1 MKVSIIYNKIFFIFK
16 KENDIIKCKRFPAI
30 IKMEVSMN
38 KFDYMERYGFEQ
50 LIYFHDKHTGL
61 KGITCIHDTTLG
73 PALGG
78 TRLLNYQ
85 TEDEACLD
93 VLRLARGMTY
103 KAAAAGLNLG
113 GGKTVLIGDVNHVK
127 SEAYFRALGR
137 YVQSLNGRY
146 ITAEDVN
153 TSTRDMEYVKME
165 TDYVVGLEG
174 KSGNPS
180 PKTALGVFHGIRAAL
195 KYVHGND
202 NIADFTFAVQGAG
215 QTGYYLIKYLVAAN
229 AKKVYFSEINERH
242 IKRMAQEH
250 PEVEFI
256 KSEDIYAL
264 DVDVFS
270 PCALGAVIN
279 DKTISKIQA
288 KIIAGSANNCL
299 ADEDLHGQM
308 LKDLGIIYAPDFVI
322 NAGGLINVS
331 HEMRGYNESA
341 AIKDIEKIYDR
352 LLEIFELSEHN
363 NIHTQEAAKVYARNR
378 IDVIG
383 KIRSNYIK

>member
-1 MKVSIIYNKIFFIFK
+1 
-16 KENDIIKCKRFPAI
+16 
-30 IKMEVSMN
+30 MN

-50 LIYFHDKHTGL
+50 LVYFHDKHTGL

-78 TRLLNYQ
+78 TRLWNYDS
-85 TEDEACLD
+85 EDDACLD

-113 GGKTVLIGDVNHVK
+113 GGKTVLIGDVNQVK
-127 SEAYFRALGR
+127 SEAYFRAFGR
-137 YVQSLNGRY
+137 MVQSLNGRY

-153 TSTRDMEYVKME
+153 TSTRDMDYVKME
-165 TDYVVGLEG
+165 TDHVVGLEG

-202 NIADFTFAVQGAG
+202 NIENYSFAVQGAG
-215 QTGYYLIKYLVAAN
+215 QTGYYLIKYLLEAK
-229 AKKVYFSEINERH
+229 AKKIYFTEINSRH
-242 IKRMAQEH
+242 IERMAREH

-256 KSEDIYAL
+256 SSDRIYSL

-270 PCALGAVIN
+270 PCALGAVLK
-279 DKTISKIQA
+279 DETIAQIQA
-288 KIIAGSANNCL
+288 KIIAGSANNAL
-299 ADEDLHGQM
+299 QDEDKHSQM

-322 NAGGLINVS
+322 NAGGLINVA
-331 HEMRGYNESA
+331 HEMRGYDEKA
-341 AIKDIEKIYDR
+341 AINDIEKIYER
-352 LLEIFELSEHN
+352 LLEIFTIAERE
-363 NIHTQEAAKVYARNR
+363 NIHTQEAAKVFAKNR
-378 IDVIG
+378 IDLIAKV
-383 KIRSNYIK
+383 RSNYIK